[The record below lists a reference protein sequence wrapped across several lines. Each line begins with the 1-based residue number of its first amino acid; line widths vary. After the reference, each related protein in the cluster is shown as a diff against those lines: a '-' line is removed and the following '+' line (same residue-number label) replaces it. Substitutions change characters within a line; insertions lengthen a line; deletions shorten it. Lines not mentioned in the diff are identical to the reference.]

1 MYRSRVG
8 YERDPKPYL
17 KEKHIS
23 HAHSMHMKKMREIKS
38 RASGSGTLD
47 NRMPDSTGMKHLQ
60 MRQKQRAMKA
70 QRNNEIA
77 SENRNLLK
85 KIAKIITTIPPELT
99 VRQESNN
106 KSLNA
111 IGRSLELD
119 RISKENQKILRR
131 MLAVKS
137 QHDTSKLREDS
148 AHHEKLL
155 KRLRMVKYTPDDASL
170 RSVSRRGKAEVVKEM
185 DETASKYEDDD
196 SMSMMSMMT
205 TSVSSEVGGGG
216 SAGSSKKVKKKKK
229 KKGAGVPNEI
239 NMLSPNTVRR
249 NSAKDELTMFAE
261 AAKLDE
267 ENCGD
272 PDYGGEEQDK
282 AAESIV
288 HAGEERKRL
297 VKKASSLDLGSG
309 EYTLVL
315 QSKNIVIFTGGYIG
329 GRELAAICVMK
340 KRDGRLR
347 VTVNSEVGDRVE
359 AFKDLTVNNAQKIF
373 DEPIFKDTDIRELSK
388 DELTVIARLLLD
400 WVHIE
405 KVEGGSGHHEVKFMN
420 PLKVPEARESFV
432 APSPGSLQDRP
443 SSAEVIVTVSKAFKM
458 LVPVVDA
465 PVGLETGVELS
476 IEMYNSRRQGVVD
489 IIAKTIT
496 KNTPLS
502 DLVPEELEVS
512 VALPTL
518 VSIDQEMTNN
528 YLKGMVES
536 LNIRLDNGMKGADKD
551 TPLGV
556 KLHVKGGRPQTVAA
570 GNGSRRNS
578 KNS

>member
-23 HAHSMHMKKMREIKS
+23 HAHAMHMKKMREIKS

-99 VRQESNN
+99 VRQEANN

-119 RISKENQKILRR
+119 RISKENQKILHR

-137 QHDTSKLREDS
+137 QHDTSKLKED
-148 AHHEKLL
+148 AEHHEKLL
-155 KRLRMVKYTPDDASL
+155 RRLRMVKYTPDDASL

-196 SMSMMSMMT
+196 ASMMSMMT
-205 TSVSSEVGGGG
+205 TSVSSAVSGGL
-216 SAGSSKKVKKKKK
+216 SASSSKKVKKKKK
-229 KKGAGVPNEI
+229 KKSTKIPSEI

-261 AAKLDE
+261 AAVLDE
-267 ENCGD
+267 QKMND
-272 PDYGGEEQDK
+272 PNFTTEEQDK
-282 AAESIV
+282 AAEIIV
-288 HAGEERKRL
+288 KAGEGKAKSPPTL
-297 VKKASSLDLGSG
+297 KKKASSLDLGSG
-309 EYTLVL
+309 EYTLCHG
-315 QSKNIVIFTGGYIG
+315 SKNIVIFTGGYIG
-329 GRELAAICVMK
+329 GRELAAVCVMK

-347 VTVNSEVGDRVE
+347 VTVKSEVGDKVE
-359 AFKDLTVNNAQKIF
+359 TFKDMTVSNAQKIF
-373 DEPIFKDTDIRELSK
+373 DTPIVKDPLFEVTK
-388 DELTVIARLLLD
+388 DELLTVARLLMD
-400 WVHIE
+400 WAHVE
-405 KVEGGSGHHEVKFMN
+405 KVGTGGGQTHEVKFKN

-432 APSPGSLQDRP
+432 APAIARP
-443 SSAEVIVTVSKAFKM
+443 SSAEVIVNVQKAFEM

-476 IEMYNSRRQGVVD
+476 IEISNSRRQGVID
-489 IIAKTIT
+489 ISAKKLT

-502 DLVPEELEVS
+502 DLVPDKLTVS

-528 YLKGMVES
+528 YVDGMVVS
-536 LNIRLDNGMKGADKD
+536 LNIRLDNGFKNDDKD
-551 TPLGV
+551 QPVGV

-570 GNGSRRNS
+570 GVN
-578 KNS
+578 K